1 MEKEFIFL
9 RLVSG
14 TKKDGS
20 HYSFLDYLNPSTFE
34 PLRYWYNDKP
44 IDFATLSKKLK
55 KGDELKKFTG
65 ICGVDDKD
73 HIYIKD
79 VK

>member
-9 RLVSG
+9 RLVDG
-14 TKKDGS
+14 TKKDGTK
-20 HYSFLDYLNPSTFE
+20 YYFLDYVNPITYE

-44 IDFATLSKKLK
+44 VDYVNLKKKLI
-55 KGDELKKFTG
+55 KGCELKKFIG
-65 ICGVDDKD
+65 ICGVDDHD

-79 VK
+79 IK

>member
-9 RLVSG
+9 RLVKG

-20 HYSFLDYLNPSTFE
+20 IYMFLDYVNPITFE
-34 PLRYWYNDKP
+34 PIKYWYNDKP
-44 IDFATLSKKLK
+44 MEFANLQKKLV
-55 KGDELKKFTG
+55 KGCELKKFIG
-65 ICGVDDKD
+65 ICGVDEQD